1 MIFFWF
7 PHWFPHGLSDDLP
20 MSPILDANLMPP
32 SSHACDSTAWMGEPP
47 ALPRPGDD
55 AGSQNAG
62 SPIIAGWFKKLV

>member
-1 MIFFWF
+1 VISDIVKNDFFWF

-20 MSPILDANLMPP
+20 MSPILDATLMPP

-55 AGSQNAG
+55 AGG
-62 SPIIAGWFKKLV
+62 FKKLV